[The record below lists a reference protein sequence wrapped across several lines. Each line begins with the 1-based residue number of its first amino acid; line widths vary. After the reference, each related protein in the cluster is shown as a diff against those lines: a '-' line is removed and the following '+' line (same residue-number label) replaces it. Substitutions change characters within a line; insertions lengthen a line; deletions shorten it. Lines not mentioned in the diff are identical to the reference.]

1 MSGSPAGAG
10 MSVSPAGE
18 DARHF
23 FRRIG
28 AGAFAASPLVEGAWN
43 RSEQHIAPALGLIA
57 HAIERDAA
65 ARRDDP
71 LAIGRVSYDILGTIP
86 IGEVAIEV
94 VVLRPGRTIELV
106 EARMTYDRR
115 PVVLARAWL
124 LRAFDTA
131 ALAGTAFPA
140 LPPVADIPHWPMTEA
155 WAGACIGA
163 MEVRRARTGP
173 GRAQAWLRTDVA
185 LIAGEA
191 VSGTARALGL
201 VDIAN
206 GVTMHMTPERVAFP
220 NLDLTVHLLRAITG
234 EWVGIDTTVSVGA
247 GGIGLTH
254 SVLHDVDGP
263 VGTIAQ
269 CLTVRPR

>member
-1 MSGSPAGAG
+1 
-10 MSVSPAGE
+10 MSVSPDDN

-23 FRRIG
+23 FRRSG
-28 AGAFAASPLVEGAWN
+28 PGKFAASPLVEGAWN
-43 RSEQHIAPALGLIA
+43 RTEQHIAPALGLIA

-65 ARRDDP
+65 TRRDDP

-86 IGEVAIEV
+86 IGDVAIEV
-94 VVLRPGRTIELV
+94 GVLRPGRTIELV
-106 EARMTYDRR
+106 EARMTYGDR

-131 ALAGTAFPA
+131 MLAGTAFPA
-140 LPPVADIPHWPMTEA
+140 LPLVEALPRWPMAET

-163 MEVRRARTGP
+163 MEVRRARLGS
-173 GRAQAWLRTDVA
+173 GRAQAWLRTDVT

-191 VSGTARALGL
+191 VSETARALGL
-201 VDIAN
+201 IDIAN
-206 GVTMHMTPERVAFP
+206 GVTMHMTPDHVAFP
-220 NLDLTVHLLRAITG
+220 NLDLTVHLLRAIKG
-234 EWVGIDTTVSVGA
+234 EWVGLDTTVSVGPD
-247 GGIGLTH
+247 GIGLTH
-254 SVLHDVDGP
+254 SVLHDLTGP